1 MNYAD
6 YEKDAAFESYT
17 HGAPTI
23 PAPPKPGEIMICQ
36 FCQQPIMPE
45 QLKAEKNINQ
55 RKRCFKW
62 HIHPGCYMG
71 MSDQL
76 DRAVPGLLAERK
88 KAQERA
94 QR

>member
-1 MNYAD
+1 MLDGD
-6 YEKDAAFESYT
+6 YERDGAFENYT
-17 HGAPTI
+17 HGAPNI
-23 PAPPKPGEIMICQ
+23 PAAPKPGEMIICQ
-36 FCQQPIMPE
+36 WCGQPITPE
-45 QLKAEKNINQ
+45 ELKAETNTAQ

-62 HIHPGCYMG
+62 HLHPLCYTGMG
-71 MSDQL
+71 DQV